1 MESITRRYFVG
12 ALAVV
17 GAAITMTPAMA
28 QQPAEL
34 KVGLVAPFS
43 GPNARSGAL
52 MKAGAELAV
61 EDINAK
67 GGIASLNGAKL
78 KLVTIDAGD
87 SPEKAKSAAQRL
99 LSQEPD
105 LIAGIGAWLSSYTLA
120 VTEVTERAGLPWLT
134 FSYSDLLTGRGFNY
148 IVQTSP
154 TSGEIASA
162 SVPSIMAL
170 AERATGKRPKTFGIV
185 ADSTLSVQSFV
196 GGIKSNV
203 LKAQGLELVVDETF
217 TSPLS
222 DATSAIQKVRRARP
236 DLLLIYPV
244 NVGDAKAIL
253 EKMKEFGIGGGRVPV
268 MTVNPSNASPEMLSN
283 IGGDLLQ
290 GMFVV
295 VGNWESKQQ
304 AALAEQL
311 RRRSGEPWVTEDM
324 ISSYGQIWLIKDA
337 LERTKSADRKTLM
350 DAIRAT
356 NVKNGP
362 ADYFVGGDV
371 RFDKMGRRV
380 GAPMVLL
387 QWQGGKPFTVAPES
401 AAMATAVWPKSQ

>member
-1 MESITRRYFVG
+1 MTSITKRHFIG
-12 ALAVV
+12 AVAAV
-17 GAAITMTPAMA
+17 GAAIMTAPASA
-28 QQPAEL
+28 QQPTEL

-67 GGIASLNGAKL
+67 GGIASMNGVKL

-253 EKMKEFGIGGGRVPV
+253 EKMKEFGIGGGRIPV

-283 IGGDLLQ
+283 IGADLLQ

-337 LERTKSADRKTLM
+337 LERTKNADRKTLM
-350 DAIRAT
+350 DAIRAA
-356 NVKNGP
+356 NLKSGP

-380 GAPMVLL
+380 EAPMVLL
-387 QWQGGKPFTVAPES
+387 QWQGGKPLTVAPES
-401 AAMATAVWPKSQ
+401 AAMATAVWPKQ

>member
-1 MESITRRYFVG
+1 MASITKRYFISAVAAVG
-12 ALAVV
+12 AVIV
-17 GAAITMTPAMA
+17 AAPASA
-28 QQPAEL
+28 QQPTEL
-34 KVGLVAPFS
+34 KVGLIAPFS

-67 GGIASLNGAKL
+67 GGIASMNGAKL

-134 FSYSDLLTGRGFNY
+134 YSYSDLLTGRGFHY

-170 AERATGKRPKTFGIV
+170 AQRATGKRPKTFGIV

-196 GGIKSNV
+196 GGIKSKV

-253 EKMKEFGIGGGRVPV
+253 EKMKEFGIGGGRIPV

-324 ISSYGQIWLIKDA
+324 ISS
-337 LERTKSADRKTLM
+337 S
-350 DAIRAT
+350 
-356 NVKNGP
+356 GP

-371 RFDKMGRRV
+371 RFDKLGRRV
-380 GAPMVLL
+380 EAPMVLL
-387 QWQGGKPFTVAPES
+387 QWQGGKPLTVAPES
-401 AAMATAVWPKSQ
+401 AAMTTAVWPKQ